1 LLRLRTPEAVL
12 TLTFSNSNRTRD
24 LLFAEEQAGAS
35 ATRRQGASMFAE
47 ECPFNLG
54 TNGSDEVPVRAAN
67 LLTGRGRVFDR

>member
-1 LLRLRTPEAVL
+1 
-12 TLTFSNSNRTRD
+12 
-24 LLFAEEQAGAS
+24 
-35 ATRRQGASMFAE
+35 MFAE